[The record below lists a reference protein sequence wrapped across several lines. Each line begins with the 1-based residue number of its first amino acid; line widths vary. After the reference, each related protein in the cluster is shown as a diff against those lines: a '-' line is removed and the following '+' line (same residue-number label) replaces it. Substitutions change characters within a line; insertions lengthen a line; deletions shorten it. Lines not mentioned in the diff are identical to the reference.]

1 MIKGLWKQC
10 GGPLKTPVAQ
20 EERIWDAFLQRS
32 RELRMEFQRACNQCR
47 ARVVGA
53 FHEDVLAETEEG
65 EGDDESPEV

>member
-1 MIKGLWKQC
+1 
-10 GGPLKTPVAQ
+10 
-20 EERIWDAFLQRS
+20 LQRS

-65 EGDDESPEV
+65 EGDDESTEV